1 MGKKASQNN
10 IMYILWE
17 YAGAEKGL
25 EGLPSSWREWL
36 HMTGNGRA
44 EGGFTR
50 NSLCIELFIHLRNQK
65 LVFRR

>member
-17 YAGAEKGL
+17 YAGSEKGL

-50 NSLCIELFIHLRNQK
+50 NSLIFMYRVIHS